1 MKNVCL
7 LLCCLLLLFTAC
19 QKNEIIEG
27 EKKVIVPADIE
38 KITAMGF
45 SPIGLKKVDKGFIVE
60 GDVFISEDEAEAAY
74 NGFSD
79 QLEEYVVRTSRVT
92 GLPRMITIRV
102 AGSLPPSYVAA
113 TDAAIARYNSVGLKI
128 TFARV
133 TTGGNIVISG
143 VASTSFLAIAG
154 YPAGGN
160 PYNSIQL
167 SRTYLDSWV
176 APSVTTVIAHEIG
189 HCIGFGH
196 TDQYDPSY
204 SCGSGGIEQPGYPS
218 GGVVNIPGVPPG
230 PSPDSWMLRCIS
242 NGINR
247 PFTPTDLTVLRII
260 YG

>member
-1 MKNVCL
+1 MKNICLSVC
-7 LLCCLLLLFTAC
+7 CFLLLFTAC
-19 QKNEIIEG
+19 QKNEIIPED
-27 EKKVIVPADIE
+27 KTLVTDSDIE

-45 SPIGLKKVDKGFIVE
+45 NPQGLQKVDKGFIVE
-60 GDVFISEDEAEAAY
+60 GDIFIREDEAAY

-92 GLPRMITIRV
+92 GLPRTITIRV
-102 AGSLPPSYVAA
+102 AGSLPSSYITA
-113 TDAAIARYNSVGLKI
+113 TDAAIARYNAVGLRI

-204 SCGSGGIEQPGYPS
+204 SCGSGGFEQPGYPS
-218 GGVVNIPGVPPG
+218 GGVVPIPGVPPG